1 MNVEGGMSGGKRHL
15 KLGLAALSLL
25 LGVLFFVSIWTY
37 EVWSRRADEN
47 QLKEHARVIAASLW
61 SFDARSPVDY
71 LNIAMRLHHYERM
84 TVFAEPDHYSFIQVE
99 GEPPEPLD
107 QWFLRMRL
115 LWKNRMQ
122 VPVYYQGEVIGQLE
136 VEHIN
141 KRIYTYLYW
150 FLVVCLIWVG
160 LKLFLQL
167 LHGKQMLEVR
177 VAERTAELEN
187 SKERLNVT
195 LDSIG
200 DSVIATDRDGII
212 VGMNSAA
219 SSLSGWLPADAK
231 GKAFAEIFLLSQQD
245 AENEPADL
253 VALVLGTGSRVG
265 PASLS
270 RLRARN
276 GQNYLVAASGAPIRK
291 GESGDVLGVVFVLRD
306 MTEASTLQERL
317 QASEKM
323 QAIGQLAGGI
333 AHDFNNML
341 GGIMGAT
348 DLLRAT
354 VPASPTIDKYLDLLS
369 GAAKTASGLADKLLV
384 FSRQRPSS
392 WEAIDLNGLV
402 GDTASLLKSCIDG
415 QIDVRLELTADACS
429 VCGDPA
435 LLQSALLN
443 MGINASHSIQGS
455 GAITYCIREVV
466 LDAETCNRQLSRL
479 VPGPFFEVSIID
491 TGCGIEADVLPHIFE
506 PFFTT
511 RRKGKGTGLGLAVVA
526 ATVQQH
532 GGSVAVSSELGK
544 GTLFRVYLPPASLPQ
559 GEETSSIQDYRGASE
574 LILVVDDEDVIR
586 ESASAML
593 ELQGY
598 RVMTAV
604 DGRDGLRRFEE
615 HRDEIDLVLLD
626 MIMPELSGRDC
637 FAQMQQIRPDVRV
650 ILCSGFSMQEDVEA
664 MKQAGLCGVL
674 KKPFRKDDLAD
685 AVYRGLHA

>member
-1 MNVEGGMSGGKRHL
+1 MLSI
-15 KLGLAALSLL
+15 SLL
-25 LGVLFFVSIWTY
+25 LGVLFFASVWAC
-37 EVWSRRADEN
+37 EVWSERSDKK
-47 QLKEHARVIAASLW
+47 QLEEHARVIAASLW

-84 TVFAEPDHYSFIQVE
+84 TVFAEPDHYAFIRVK
-99 GEPPEPLD
+99 GEPLGPLD
-107 QWFLRMRL
+107 QWFLQMRL
-115 LWKNRMQ
+115 IRKNRMQ
-122 VPVYYQGEVIGQLE
+122 VPVYYQGQVIGQLE
-136 VEHIN
+136 VDHIN

-167 LHGKQMLEVR
+167 LHGKQLLEGR

-200 DSVIATDRDGII
+200 DSVIATDIEGII

-219 SSLSGWLPADAK
+219 SGLSGWLLADAK
-231 GKAFAEIFLLSQQD
+231 GRPCAEVFPMFQQD
-245 AENEPADL
+245 ADNEPADL
-253 VALVLGTGSRVG
+253 VTLVLETGSRVG

-270 RLRARN
+270 RLQARN

-291 GESGDVLGVVFVLRD
+291 GKSGDVLGVVFVLRD

-317 QASEKM
+317 QESEKM

-354 VPASPTIDKYLDLLS
+354 VPASPKVDKYLGLLS

-392 WEAIDLNGLV
+392 WDVIDLNGLV
-402 GDTASLLKSCIDG
+402 EDTASLLKSSIDR
-415 QIDVRLELTADACS
+415 QIDVRLELTAAACS
-429 VCGDPA
+429 VCGDPS

-443 MGINASHSIQGS
+443 MGINASHSIQGP
-455 GAITYCIREVV
+455 GTITYCTRDVM
-466 LDAETCNRQLSRL
+466 LDAETCSRQSLHL
-479 VPGPFFEVSIID
+479 APGPFFEVSIID

-598 RVMTAV
+598 RVITAV

-637 FAQMQQIRPDVRV
+637 FAEMQKIRPGVRV

-664 MKQAGLCGVL
+664 MRQSGLCGVL
-674 KKPFRKDDLAD
+674 KKPYRKDDLAET
-685 AVYRGLHA
+685 VYRSLHA